1 MKSPRPGGT
10 ENISVSMPSELLG
23 ALRTRTGKRGV
34 SAYVAA
40 AVRHQLAMDGLAEI
54 VAAYEAEHEPLSE
67 AEIKAA
73 QHELFGRTGAVRLRQ
88 QRRMKEPAARSL
100 VLDSQALSLLLRNDR
115 QMVTRIEAARRV
127 GVPVLVSAL
136 TVVEAVY
143 GKTDTARLHWMLSRL
158 QVQDV
163 TQADSLTAVQLL
175 SDAGGLHGHKYAIDA
190 LVAAIA
196 LRSPAP
202 VLVLTSDRDDWAALC
217 GDRIQ
222 IKDV

>member
-1 MKSPRPGGT
+1 
-10 ENISVSMPSELLG
+10 
-23 ALRTRTGKRGV
+23 
-34 SAYVAA
+34 
-40 AVRHQLAMDGLAEI
+40 
-54 VAAYEAEHEPLSE
+54 
-67 AEIKAA
+67 
-73 QHELFGRTGAVRLRQ
+73 
-88 QRRMKEPAARSL
+88 MKEPAARSL

-115 QMVTRIEAARRV
+115 QMITRIEAARRV

-143 GKTDTARLHWMLSRL
+143 GKTDTARLRWLLSRL

-175 SDAGGLHGHKYAIDA
+175 SDAGGLQGHKYAIDA
-190 LVAAIA
+190 LVAAMA

-202 VLVLTSDRDDWAALC
+202 VLVLTSDRDDWSKLC
-217 GDRIQ
+217 GDRVQ

>member
-1 MKSPRPGGT
+1 
-10 ENISVSMPSELLG
+10 
-23 ALRTRTGKRGV
+23 
-34 SAYVAA
+34 
-40 AVRHQLAMDGLAEI
+40 
-54 VAAYEAEHEPLSE
+54 
-67 AEIKAA
+67 
-73 QHELFGRTGAVRLRQ
+73 
-88 QRRMKEPAARSL
+88 MKEPTARSL
-100 VLDSQALSLLLRNDR
+100 VLGSQALSLLLRNDR

-143 GKTDTARLHWMLSRL
+143 GRTDTARLRWLLSRL

-175 SDAGGLHGHKYAIDA
+175 ADAGGLHGHKYAIDT
-190 LVAAIA
+190 LVAAMA

-202 VLVLTSDRDDWAALC
+202 VLVLTSDRDDWSKLC
-217 GDRIQ
+217 GDRVQ